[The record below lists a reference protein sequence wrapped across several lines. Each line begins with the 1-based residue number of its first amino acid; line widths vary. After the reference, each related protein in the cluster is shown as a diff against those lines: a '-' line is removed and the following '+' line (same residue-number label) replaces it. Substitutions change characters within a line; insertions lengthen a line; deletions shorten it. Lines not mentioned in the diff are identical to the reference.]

1 MLDEADKL
9 FEDGPSDSGF
19 RNQVYYSQPYTTHTH
34 SHSQVAQI
42 YSACDN
48 PNVKHALFSATLGSG
63 VEEFCH
69 AYFSSPVRIIVGL
82 K

>member
-1 MLDEADKL
+1 MKGLKCEIESVTEYFSPL
-9 FEDGPSDSGF
+9 
-19 RNQVYYSQPYTTHTH
+19 VLL
-34 SHSQVAQI
+34 QVAQI

-69 AYFSSPVRIIVGL
+69 AYFTTPIRIIVGL